1 MNSYQGMVR
10 GFHNA
15 LGATIGRSP
24 ALRDRELRAKL
35 IMEEAVET
43 VAAMGFAVTAD
54 IYKDDIY
61 DPAYDTGDVAH
72 YEKSYAEPHFVDA
85 IDGLV
90 DTIYVVLGAA
100 VAWGIDL
107 DPFFAEVHRAN
118 MAKLG
123 GGMREDGKFL
133 KPDNWTGPDITGILD
148 REVKWGEDPSLNE
161 WGASNG

>member
-1 MNSYQGMVR
+1 MVR

-43 VAAMGFAVTAD
+43 VAAMGFGCYAVITDKIPATQV
-54 IYKDDIY
+54 IQEFSK
-61 DPAYDTGDVAH
+61 AYD
-72 YEKSYAEPHFVDA
+72 EPNFVDA

-161 WGASNG
+161 WGVSDG